1 MMPPSPEFIT
11 LANTLTATWTNLRT
25 RPTTERDDEAERYHA
40 ARAEVLAYLAGC
52 GVDAEGFVAAVA

>member
-1 MMPPSPEFIT
+1 MTPPAPEFIT
-11 LANTLTATWTNLRT
+11 LAQTLTTTWTDLRT
-25 RPTTERDDEAERYHA
+25 RPATERDDEAERYHA

>member
-1 MMPPSPEFIT
+1 MTPEFIT
-11 LANTLTATWTNLRT
+11 LAQTLTTTWADLRT
-25 RPTTERDDEAERYHA
+25 HPSTDSDAEAERYHA

>member
-1 MMPPSPEFIT
+1 MTPPSPEFIT
-11 LANTLTATWTNLRT
+11 LANMLTTSWTELRT
-25 RPTTERDDEAERYHA
+25 RPAAERDDEAERYHA